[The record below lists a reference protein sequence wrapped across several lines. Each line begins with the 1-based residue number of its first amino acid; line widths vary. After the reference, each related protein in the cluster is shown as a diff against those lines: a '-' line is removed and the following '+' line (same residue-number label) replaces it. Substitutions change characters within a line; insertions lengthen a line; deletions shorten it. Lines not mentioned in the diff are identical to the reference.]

1 MLNKRRLM
9 QGLTGLLLAMMLALG
24 GHWLP
29 VHGAPSPAVPGYY
42 GYPYFFIT
50 DVVKD
55 TSVTIAPYNFP
66 PNDTFV
72 VRMNY
77 YGTYG
82 IGGLVVDNVTTD
94 ATGTLSKTTFNIP
107 AGLAGQFRIAI
118 RLESPTTGY
127 YAYNWFYNNST
138 NVTPTPA
145 PSSTPPPAPSY
156 TGYPYFYI
164 ESVVQGSTVT
174 IKPHNFYPNDTY
186 VVRMGYYGSYGI
198 GGYVVDTVTTDASGN
213 LSNTTFNIPVGLAGL
228 YQIAIRLESP
238 TTGYY
243 AYNWFY
249 NVTATVSVP

>member
-1 MLNKRRLM
+1 MRMRRIV
-9 QGLTGLLLAMMLALG
+9 QGMAGVVLALVVVLGTG
-24 GHWLP
+24 GLP
-29 VHGAPSPAVPGYY
+29 VQGAPQAAVPGYY

-55 TSVTIAPYNFP
+55 TSVTIAPYNYP

-82 IGGLVVDNVTTD
+82 LGGVIVDTVTTD
-94 ATGTLSKTTFNIP
+94 ANGTLSKTTFDIP
-107 AGLAGQFRIAI
+107 AGLAGQFQIAI
-118 RLESPTTGY
+118 RMDSSTSGY

-138 NVTPTPA
+138 NVTPTPGPTA
-145 PSSTPPPAPSY
+145 TPNPLAGY

-164 ESVVQGSTVT
+164 SAVVKDSTVT
-174 IKPHNFYPNDTY
+174 VKPHNFTPNDTY

-198 GGYVVDTVTTDASGN
+198 GGTVVDTVTTDANGN
-213 LSNTTFNIPVGLAGL
+213 LSNTTFNIPASLAGL
-228 YQIAIRLESP
+228 SQIAIRLESQ

-249 NVTATVSVP
+249 NTTATVAVP